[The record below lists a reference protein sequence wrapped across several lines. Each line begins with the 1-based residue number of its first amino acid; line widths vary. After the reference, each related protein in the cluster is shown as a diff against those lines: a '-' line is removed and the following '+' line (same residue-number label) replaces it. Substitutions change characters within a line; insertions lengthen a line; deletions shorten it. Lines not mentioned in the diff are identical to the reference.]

1 MSKSSAHR
9 PDRKDQPRHKA
20 QRLAQG
26 SLEIS
31 EVAFMLYE
39 ALDTPVSLGAALRL
53 QYDEWEQ
60 LVSMKVVPGD
70 YLDCT
75 YGAFAFR
82 KDYQAVSFMAKV
94 SGELGLGTVQRASQ
108 GWLAAEQQCSEAN
121 ARFRAFDDGV
131 IPKPHLHDLLW
142 RAREI
147 CHQVLGPFRWADLLS
162 GYGFGPGASQ
172 QVPRRQATRSKKYSA
187 EAVTSPPS
195 TIELSHVVG
204 LNPHWFEAIT
214 GVSPAGPCCLLDVT
228 ACDYDLGTFVNKD
241 ALKKRSIGVGP
252 NGGVYLQKARGQL
265 IRRRLKRWG
274 IDLDDQTPN
283 QKLAYL
289 GSLSNLIATI
299 DLASASDTVN
309 IGVVRYL
316 LPDDWFIALNS
327 VRSRCVKFD
336 AVGFE
341 GPTAKFSAMGNG
353 FTFELET
360 LIFFSL
366 AKAVDEAA
374 NAAQGPLQVYGDD
387 IVCHT
392 ACSGVLIELLSYC
405 GFATNARKTY
415 VTGPF
420 RESCGMDVF
429 LGLDVTPIRY
439 KRGWDSKLENYFLLY
454 NQVLRLHRSF
464 GSTSR
469 FGTLLVGLYRS
480 VNHRYRFAVPP
491 SFGDDTG
498 FKTRPSRP
506 KFPHPRGWDVIRF
519 PYWGVVPKRN
529 RDYSVGHLTAM
540 LEKYASTEPAWRFK
554 QVRLSDS
561 LFRFLWV
568 DDPGEPPVNNAPSL
582 RSDDDMVRR
591 RTAVGS
597 ILRWE

>member
-1 MSKSSAHR
+1 MHKRRYHSGRRAE
-9 PDRKDQPRHKA
+9 PQQKA
-20 QRLAQG
+20 QRLSAG
-26 SLEIS
+26 ALSIS

-60 LVSMKVVPGD
+60 LVSMKVAPGD
-70 YLDCT
+70 YLDT
-75 YGAFAFR
+75 VNGAFRFR
-82 KDYQAVSFMAKV
+82 SDYQAVSFLAKV

-108 GWLAAEQQCSEAN
+108 GWLAAERQCGEAN

-147 CHQVLGPFRWADLLS
+147 CHQVLGPFRWSDLLS
-162 GYGFGPGASQ
+162 VYGFGPGASQ

-204 LNPHWFEAIT
+204 LNPHWFEALT
-214 GVSPAGPCCLLDVT
+214 GVSPSGPCCLLGVT
-228 ACDYDLGTFVNKD
+228 ACDYDLGSFVDKD

-252 NGGVYLQKARGQL
+252 NGGVYLQKGRGQL

-283 QKLAYL
+283 QELAYL
-289 GSLSNLIATI
+289 GSLSNSIATI

-327 VRSRCVKFD
+327 VRSRCVKL
-336 AVGFE
+336 VELGFE
-341 GPTAKFSAMGNG
+341 GPTSKFSAMGNG

-366 AKAVDEAA
+366 AKAVDEHL
-374 NAAQGPLQVYGDD
+374 NRGCGPLRVYGDD
-387 IVCHT
+387 IVCHS
-392 ACSGVLIELLSYC
+392 ACSAVLIELLGYC
-405 GFATNARKTY
+405 GFETNVRKTY
-415 VTGPF
+415 VSGPF

-429 LGLDVTPIRY
+429 LGLDVTPIRF
-439 KRGWDSKLENYFLLY
+439 KDGWQMKLENFFLLY
-454 NQVLRLHRSF
+454 NQVLRLHRAF

-469 FGTLLVGLYRS
+469 FGPLLVGLYRS
-480 VNHRYRFAVPP
+480 VNYRYRFAVPP
-491 SFGDDTG
+491 SFGDDSG
-498 FKTRPSRP
+498 FKTRRPRP
-506 KFPHPRGWDVIRF
+506 KSPHPRGWDVIRF
-519 PYWGVVPKRN
+519 PYWGVVPRKVE
-529 RDYSVGHLTAM
+529 DYSLGHLVAM
-540 LEKYASTEPAWRFK
+540 LERCSNMRPPAWID
-554 QVRLSDS
+554 QIPIGDS
-561 LFRFLWV
+561 LFRYVWC
-568 DDPGEPPVNNAPSL
+568 DIAMQPPVNNAPSL
-582 RSDDDMVRR
+582 RSDDDQVRR

-597 ILRWE
+597 ILRWES

>member
-1 MSKSSAHR
+1 
-9 PDRKDQPRHKA
+9 
-20 QRLAQG
+20 
-26 SLEIS
+26 
-31 EVAFMLYE
+31 
-39 ALDTPVSLGAALRL
+39 
-53 QYDEWEQ
+53 
-60 LVSMKVVPGD
+60 
-70 YLDCT
+70 
-75 YGAFAFR
+75 
-82 KDYQAVSFMAKV
+82 
-94 SGELGLGTVQRASQ
+94 VQRASQ
-108 GWLAAEQQCSEAN
+108 GWLAAEQQCREAN

-147 CHQVLGPFRWADLLS
+147 CHQVLGPFRWSDLLS
-162 GYGFGPGASQ
+162 EYGFGPGASQ
-172 QVPRRQATRSKKYSA
+172 QVSRRQATRSKKYSA

-204 LNPHWFEAIT
+204 LNPHWFEALT
-214 GVSPAGPCCLLDVT
+214 GVSPIGPCCLLGVA
-228 ACDYDLGTFVNKD
+228 ACDYDLGTFVDKD
-241 ALKKRSIGVGP
+241 ALKKRSIGIGP
-252 NGGVYLQKARGQL
+252 NGGVYLQKARGAI

-283 QKLAYL
+283 QDLAYL
-289 GSLSNLIATI
+289 GSVSNSVATI

-316 LPDDWFIALNS
+316 LPTDWFIALNS

-366 AKAVDEAA
+366 AKAVDEAL
-374 NAAQGPLQVYGDD
+374 NSAQGPLRVYGDD

-392 ACSGVLIELLSYC
+392 ACSGVLVELLSYC
-405 GFATNARKTY
+405 GFVTNARKTY

-439 KRGWDSKLENYFLLY
+439 KRGWDSKLEDYFLLY

-464 GSTSR
+464 GTTSK
-469 FGTLLVGLYRS
+469 FGSLLVGLYRS
-480 VNHRYRFAVPP
+480 VNYRYRFAVPP

-498 FKTRPSRP
+498 FKTRRPRP
-506 KFPHPRGWDVIRF
+506 KLPHPRGWDVIRF
-519 PYWGVVPKRN
+519 PYWGVVPRKVE
-529 RDYSVGHLTAM
+529 DYSLGHLTAM
-540 LEKYASTEPAWRFK
+540 LEKYSRTRLALCYD
-554 QVRLSDS
+554 QVPVGDS
-561 LFRFLWV
+561 LFRYVWQ
-568 DDPGEPPVNNAPSL
+568 DIAAQPPVHNAPSL
-582 RSDDDMVRR
+582 RSDDDKVRR

-597 ILRWE
+597 ILRWS

>member
-1 MSKSSAHR
+1 MTLARARTGGLSG
-9 PDRKDQPRHKA
+9 KA
-20 QRLAQG
+20 QRLARE
-26 SLEIS
+26 SLDIS

-60 LVSMKVVPGD
+60 LVSMKVSQGD
-70 YLDCT
+70 YLDNT
-75 YGAFAFR
+75 FGAFKLR
-82 KDYQAVSFMAKV
+82 KDYQAVSFLAKV
-94 SGELGLGTVQRASQ
+94 SGELGLGTVRTASQ
-108 GWLAAEQQCSEAN
+108 GWLAAEQQCREAN

-131 IPKPHLHDLLW
+131 IPRPHLHDLLW

-147 CHQVLGPFRWADLLS
+147 CHQVLGDFRWSDLLS
-162 GYGFGPGASQ
+162 EYGFGPGASQ

-187 EAVTSPPS
+187 VAVTSPPS

-204 LNPHWFEAIT
+204 LNPHWFEALT
-214 GVSPAGPCCLLDVT
+214 GVSPIGPCCLLGVA
-228 ACDYDLGTFVNKD
+228 ACDYDLGTFTDKD

-252 NGGVYLQKARGQL
+252 NGSVYLQKARGAI

-283 QKLAYL
+283 QDLAYL
-289 GSLSNLIATI
+289 GSVDNSVATI

-309 IGVVRYL
+309 IGIVRYL
-316 LPDDWFIALNS
+316 LPSDWFIALNS

-366 AKAVDEAA
+366 SKAVDELL
-374 NAAQGPLQVYGDD
+374 NAGCGPLRVYGDD
-387 IVCHT
+387 IVCHR
-392 ACSGVLIELLSYC
+392 ACSELLVELLGYC
-405 GFATNARKTY
+405 GFKVNSRKTF
-415 VTGPF
+415 TSGPF
-420 RESCGMDVF
+420 RESCGMDAF

-439 KRGWDSKLENYFLLY
+439 KGGWQLKLESFFLLY
-454 NQVLRLHRSF
+454 NQVLRLHRSY
-464 GSTSR
+464 GTTSR
-469 FGTLLVGLYRS
+469 FGPLLVGLYRS
-480 VNHRYRFAVPP
+480 VNYRYRFTVPP

-498 FKTRPSRP
+498 FKARRPRP
-506 KFPHPRGWDVIRF
+506 KLPHPRGWDVIRF
-519 PYWGVVPKRN
+519 PYWGVVPKKVE
-529 RDYSVGHLTAM
+529 DYSLGHLTAM
-540 LEKYASTEPAWRFK
+540 LEKYAST
-554 QVRLSDS
+554 RLAQCYDQIPVGDS
-561 LFRFLWV
+561 LYRFVWCDV
-568 DDPGEPPVNNAPSL
+568 AAQPPVHNAPSL

-597 ILRWE
+597 VLRWEG